1 MNDYRDIIN
10 IIPRTL
16 VAISALL
23 VAARYYTSARIMTTD
38 LGGDDQCMLTRF
50 IVVLQTFPIQAK
62 LPTRYSPYNES
73 ARFPSPLAPRVNLGS
88 SEDKSRVLRDF
99 TAVDATGRVLRNV
112 R

>member
-23 VAARYYTSARIMTTD
+23 VAARYYTSARIVTTD
-38 LGGDDQCMLTRF
+38 LGGDHQCMLTRF

-62 LPTRYSPYNES
+62 LPTRYSPYNWS
-73 ARFPSPLAPRVNLGS
+73 AQFSSPLAPRRNLEISG
-88 SEDKSRVLRDF
+88 DKSRVLRDF
-99 TAVDATGRVLRNV
+99 IAENATGRVLRNV